1 MESASPSTASPHSR
15 PVMSMTLGGSSRITS
30 PMLARKLKKL
40 MNLFAATGNIHG
52 NASPAATQSQ
62 PDQTETGGGVDETGG
77 PAIHDLGMPHG
88 RGSRR
93 DCAQRHQRG
102 SKQRSRTWV
111 HPELIGC
118 PV

>member
-1 MESASPSTASPHSR
+1 
-15 PVMSMTLGGSSRITS
+15 
-30 PMLARKLKKL
+30 

-88 RGSRR
+88 RGSRESLATPGLVAPAWTLYALTADDVEFWQADHER
-93 DCAQRHQRG
+93 RHIRLQYR
-102 SKQRSRTWV
+102 RAADAWTRRLLW
-111 HPELIGC
+111 P
-118 PV
+118 